1 MNTLK
6 KIAMAAL
13 AASATLASTGLLA
26 QPAMDMSGMKDKGMA
41 MDMKDMKGM
50 EMSSGEVRKIDKD
63 TQKITLKHGEIK
75 SLDMP
80 GMTMVFRVA
89 DAAMLDA
96 VKVGDKV
103 KFNVEKRDGAMVITA
118 MELAQ

>member
-13 AASATLASTGLLA
+13 VASATLASTGLLA
-26 QPAMDMSGMKDKGMA
+26 QPAMDMGGMKDKGTA

-63 TQKITLKHGEIK
+63 AQKITLKHGEIK
-75 SLDMP
+75 SMDMP
-80 GMTMVFRVA
+80 GMTMVFKVLEPA
-89 DAAMLDA
+89 LLDK

-103 KFNVEKRDGAMVITA
+103 MFNAEKRDGAIVVTA
-118 MELAQ
+118 IEAVK

>member
-1 MNTLK
+1 MSTLK

-13 AASATLASTGLLA
+13 LASATLASTGLLA
-26 QPAMDMSGMKDKGMA
+26 QPAMDMGGMKDKGMA

-63 TQKITLKHGEIK
+63 AQKITLKHGEIK
-75 SLDMP
+75 SMDMP
-80 GMTMVFRVA
+80 GMTMVFKVLEPA
-89 DAAMLDA
+89 LLDK

-103 KFNVEKRDGAMVITA
+103 MFNAEKRDGAIVVTA
-118 MELAQ
+118 IEAVK

>member
-6 KIAMAAL
+6 NLVMAAL
-13 AASATLASTGLLA
+13 VASATLASTGLLA
-26 QPAMDMSGMKDKGMA
+26 QPAMDIGGMKDQGMA
-41 MDMKDMKGM
+41 MDMKGM
-50 EMSSGEVRKIDKD
+50 EMSSGEVKKID
-63 TQKITLKHGEIK
+63 TEAQKITLKHGEIK
-75 SLDMP
+75 SMDMP

-89 DAAMLDA
+89 DAAMLDS

-118 MELAQ
+118 MERAQ

>member
-6 KIAMAAL
+6 NLVMAAL
-13 AASATLASTGLLA
+13 VASTALASTGLLA

-41 MDMKDMKGM
+41 MDMKGMK
-50 EMSSGEVRKIDKD
+50 MSDGEVRKIDKE
-63 TQKITLKHGEIK
+63 TQKITLRHGEIK

-89 DAAMLDA
+89 DAAMLDM

-118 MELAQ
+118 MERTQ

>member
-6 KIAMAAL
+6 NLVMAACMT
-13 AASATLASTGLLA
+13 SATLASTALLA
-26 QPAMDMSGMKDKGMA
+26 QPAMNMDMGGMKDKDMPMA
-41 MDMKDMKGM
+41 MKGM
-50 EMSSGEVRKIDKD
+50 EMSDGEVRKIDLE
-63 TQKITLKHGEIK
+63 TQKITLRHGEIK
-75 SLDMP
+75 NLDMP

-89 DAAMLDA
+89 DTALLAT

-118 MELAQ
+118 MERAQ